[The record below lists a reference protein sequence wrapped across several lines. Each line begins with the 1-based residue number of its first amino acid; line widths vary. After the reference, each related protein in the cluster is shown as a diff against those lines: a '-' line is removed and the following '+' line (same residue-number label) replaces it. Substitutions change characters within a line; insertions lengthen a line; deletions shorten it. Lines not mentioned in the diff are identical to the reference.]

1 MINNLYMIFLKLFI
15 LISLLITDFF
25 IINKIIPKTKNI
37 VRQFIFLFGLGLLLV
52 IIGSLFSKYS
62 ISITLCFSP
71 SIMYSF
77 PAFFYFY
84 LWKNI
89 KQTFNIKVK
98 YKTDKKIQFYIL
110 NYFLVLIVLFRIL
123 TCFFIPATEH

>member
-1 MINNLYMIFLKLFI
+1 MIFLKLFI

-37 VRQFIFLFGLGLLLV
+37 VKQFVFLFGLGLLLV
-52 IIGSLFSKYS
+52 MIGSLFSKYS
-62 ISITLCFSP
+62 ISITLCFSL

-89 KQTFNIKVK
+89 KRTFNIKIK
-98 YKTDKKIQFYIL
+98 DKTDKKIQFYIL
-110 NYFLVLIVLFRIL
+110 NYFLVLIVFFRVFA
-123 TCFFIPATEH
+123 CFFIPATEHS